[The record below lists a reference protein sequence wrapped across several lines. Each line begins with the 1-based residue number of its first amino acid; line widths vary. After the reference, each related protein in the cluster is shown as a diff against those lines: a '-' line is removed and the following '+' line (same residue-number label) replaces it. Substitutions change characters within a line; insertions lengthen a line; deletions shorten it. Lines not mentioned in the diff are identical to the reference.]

1 MTELH
6 VLVELHSGSAPPNT
20 PHIFP
25 FIGLIVLG
33 YLIHNYF
40 HRDSGKSAFGQ
51 DWAQL
56 LVDDFSLWVLQRVL

>member
-1 MTELH
+1 MTVLH

-20 PHIFP
+20 HIFP
-25 FIGLIVLG
+25 FIGSIVLG
-33 YLIHNYF
+33 YLIHNHF
-40 HRDSGKSAFGQ
+40 HRNSGKSAFGQ